1 MANTEI
7 EWRDI
12 AGFEGQYE
20 VSNTGLVKSLK
31 GKKERIMKP
40 KRKKIFKRDGS
51 VELGYEE
58 LILNNK
64 GVQYSKLVHRLVAM
78 AFIENHDNKPEVNH
92 IDEDKGNNSVE
103 NLEWGTRVER
113 SAKAQSQAILSI
125 AEFGTV
131 EKNYSSMNEG
141 GRDGYTRS
149 SISYVLSGKRK
160 KYKDLEWYKINNNVY
175 SLLTGKY

>member
-20 VSNTGLVKSLK
+20 VSNTGLIKSLK
-31 GKKERIMKP
+31 GKTERIMKP
-40 KRKKIFKRDGS
+40 RRKKFIKKDGS

-103 NLEWGTRVER
+103 NLE
-113 SAKAQSQAILSI
+113 
-125 AEFGTV
+125 
-131 EKNYSSMNEG
+131 
-141 GRDGYTRS
+141 
-149 SISYVLSGKRK
+149 
-160 KYKDLEWYKINNNVY
+160 
-175 SLLTGKY
+175 

>member
-1 MANTEI
+1 
-7 EWRDI
+7 
-12 AGFEGQYE
+12 
-20 VSNTGLVKSLK
+20 
-31 GKKERIMKP
+31 
-40 KRKKIFKRDGS
+40 
-51 VELGYEE
+51 
-58 LILNNK
+58 
-64 GVQYSKLVHRLVAM
+64 M

-103 NLEWGTRVER
+103 NLEQGTRVER

-125 AEFGTV
+125 DEFGTV

>member
-1 MANTEI
+1 MANTTTTTVI
-7 EWRDI
+7 WKSVK
-12 AGFEGQYE
+12 GFEQYE

-31 GKKERIMKP
+31 GKNPRIMKP
-40 KRKKIFKRDGS
+40 RRKKFFKKDGS

-125 AEFGTV
+125 DEFGTV
-131 EKNYSSMNEG
+131 EKME
-141 GRDGYTRS
+141 
-149 SISYVLSGKRK
+149 KRK
-160 KYKDLEWYKINNNVY
+160 RQSQRY
-175 SLLTGKY
+175 GFM